1 MRLIG
6 AVSTVSILL
15 ISSAVCG
22 QVLPQAYLDDSALS
36 KAMEQIRS
44 SIENLDKKAIEV
56 RQAAEA
62 SAREAAKSIEK
73 SGINKEVFT
82 PPIMTSEE
90 LTLYISETKELLDC
104 AGDKVIYGYD
114 NRLNYYCADNNEKLA
129 ASATVAFF
137 ESSRLNSDRVSG
149 LTSIKHIPSGLCSP
163 SEVSSLANVEPERF
177 HDEPASAY
185 CSGFKIGDRLI
196 ATAGHC
202 VVSNEQCRGT
212 SVVFGYQKSSGSLNP
227 TSVNS
232 NDVYKCVRIV
242 GGNYR
247 PRTLDPDWRIIEVDR
262 DIIGRPT
269 VSIRSNKSIPLQQ
282 NTFVTMIGNPIGL
295 PTKITRGGKIISI
308 SETFFVSDL
317 DAFGGNSGAPV
328 FNSLSLGNGELQADG
343 ILVSGATDF
352 VQANTCRFS
361 NVCGAAT
368 PGSLSCGG
376 ERATRTELLSEFL
389 ANQ

>member
-1 MRLIG
+1 M
-6 AVSTVSILL
+6 
-15 ISSAVCG
+15 
-22 QVLPQAYLDDSALS
+22 DDSALS

-62 SAREAAKSIEK
+62 SARQAAKSIEQ

-114 NRLNYYCADNNEKLA
+114 NRINYYCADNNEKLA

-137 ESSRLNSDRVSG
+137 ESSRLNSDKVSG
-149 LTSIKHIPSGLCSP
+149 LTSIQHIPSGLCSP

-212 SVVFGYQKSSGSLNP
+212 SVVFGYQKSSGNLNP
-227 TSVNS
+227 KSVNS

-242 GGNYR
+242 AGNYR

-269 VSIRSNKSIPLQQ
+269 VSIRSNKSVPLQQ

-328 FNSLSLGNGELQADG
+328 FNSLSLGKGELQADG

-368 PGSLSCGG
+368 AGSLSCGG